1 MQRNTISRVIASL
14 GLSLSL
20 TMAASSAWAAPA
32 IDVIGKDF
40 TFPNKIEGL
49 PAKLSD
55 FKGLQINNFTT
66 SDGVKLSYWEAG
78 KGKPLIFIPGWSANG
93 AEYINV
99 LYLLSKNYHV
109 YVLDPRN
116 QGLSEHT
123 ERGARIARFSTD
135 LKEFGDH
142 LGIKKAD
149 YCGWSM
155 GASVLYGFIDLFGT
169 KGINKMVLIDEPPSI
184 YSHADWTEKER
195 LEAGGMTSSAERMVE
210 AFTTGKPVS
219 SFIVQS
225 QAFQRFTLRDS
236 PYFQNSEAFAEMA
249 VKNDMNAMK
258 RVLFDHAVNDWRDVI
273 RLKVNVPTAIFT
285 GVHSD
290 SLEAQRWMHSVIPNS
305 ELHVYSNEEQ
315 GDHFLAFKNPVKFT
329 TELRTFLER

>member
-1 MQRNTISRVIASL
+1 MKRTTISNTLASL
-14 GLSLSL
+14 ALAFAVGG
-20 TMAASSAWAAPA
+20 AWAAPA

-40 TFPNKIEGL
+40 TFPNKIEGM

-55 FKGLQINNFTT
+55 FKDLQINSFTT

-78 KGKPLIFIPGWSANG
+78 KGKPLVFIPGWSANG

-99 LYLLSKNYHV
+99 MYLLSKHYHV

-116 QGLSEHT
+116 QGMSEHT
-123 ERGARIARFSTD
+123 ERGARIARFGAD

-142 LGIKKAD
+142 LGVKKAD
-149 YCGWSM
+149 YVGWSM
-155 GASVLYGFIDLFGT
+155 GVSVLWSYIDTFGT
-169 KGINKMVLIDEPPSI
+169 KGINKAVFIDEPPSI
-184 YSHADWTEKER
+184 YSHADWSEKER
-195 LEAGGMTSSAERMVE
+195 MDAGSITSSAERMVE

-236 PYFQNSEAFAEMA
+236 PYFANSEAFAEAA
-249 VKNDMNAMK
+249 VKNDVNAMK
-258 RVLFDHAVNDWRDVI
+258 RVLFDHAMNDWRDVI
-273 RLKVNVPTAIFT
+273 RTKVNVPTAIFT
-285 GVHSD
+285 GVYSD
-290 SLEAQRWMHSVIPNS
+290 SLQGQRWIHSVIPNS
-305 ELHVYSNEEQ
+305 ELHVYSAEEQ

-329 TELRTFLER
+329 TELRTFLDR

>member
-1 MQRNTISRVIASL
+1 MKRNSISQAL
-14 GLSLSL
+14 AGLTLAL
-20 TMAASSAWAAPA
+20 AVGGAWAAPA
-32 IDVIGKDF
+32 INVIGKDF
-40 TFPNKIEGL
+40 TFPNKIEGM

-55 FKGLQINNFTT
+55 FKDLQINSFTT

-78 KGKPLIFIPGWSANG
+78 KGKPLVFIPGWSANG

-99 LYLLSKNYHV
+99 MYLLSKHYHV

-123 ERGARIARFSTD
+123 ERGARIARFGAD

-142 LGIKKAD
+142 LGLTKAD

-155 GASVLYGFIDLFGT
+155 GAAVLWSYIDLFGT
-169 KGINKMVLIDEPPSI
+169 KGINKVVFIDEPPSI
-184 YSHADWTEKER
+184 YSHADWSEKER
-195 LEAGGMTSSAERMVE
+195 LDAGGMTSSPERMVE

-236 PYFQNSEAFAEMA
+236 PYFANSEAFAEAA
-249 VKNDMNAMK
+249 VKNDMNAIK
-258 RVLFDHAVNDWRDVI
+258 RVLFDHAMNDWRDVI
-273 RLKVNVPTAIFT
+273 RTKINVPTAIFT
-285 GVHSD
+285 GVYSD
-290 SLEAQRWMHSVIPNS
+290 SLQGQRWIHSVIPNS
-305 ELHVYSNEEQ
+305 ELHVYSAEEQ

>member
-1 MQRNTISRVIASL
+1 MKRNTFSKTLA
-14 GLSLSL
+14 GLTLAL
-20 TMAASSAWAAPA
+20 AVGGAWAAPA
-32 IDVIGKDF
+32 VSVIGKDF

-55 FKGLQINNFTT
+55 FKDLQINNFTT

-116 QGLSEHT
+116 QGLSERT
-123 ERGARIARFSTD
+123 ERGTRIARFAAD

-142 LGIKKAD
+142 LGVKKAD

-155 GASVLYGFIDLFGT
+155 GAAVLWSYIDLFGT
-169 KGINKMVLIDEPPSI
+169 KGINKVAFIDEPPSI
-184 YSHADWTEKER
+184 YSHADWSEKER
-195 LEAGGMTSSAERMVE
+195 LDAGGMTSSPERMVE

-219 SFIVQS
+219 SLIVKS
-225 QAFQRFTLRDS
+225 QAFQRYTVRDS
-236 PYFQNSEAFAEMA
+236 PYFQNSAAFAENV
-249 VKNDMNAMK
+249 VKSDMNSMK
-258 RVLFDHAVNDWRDVI
+258 LVLFDHAMNDWRDVI
-273 RLKVNVPTAIFT
+273 RHKINVPTAIFT

-290 SLEAQRWMHSVIPNS
+290 SLQGQHWIHSVVPNS
-305 ELHVYSNEEQ
+305 ELHVYKDEEQ
-315 GDHFLAFKNPVKFT
+315 GDHFLAFKNPLKFT
-329 TELRTFLER
+329 KELRTFLER